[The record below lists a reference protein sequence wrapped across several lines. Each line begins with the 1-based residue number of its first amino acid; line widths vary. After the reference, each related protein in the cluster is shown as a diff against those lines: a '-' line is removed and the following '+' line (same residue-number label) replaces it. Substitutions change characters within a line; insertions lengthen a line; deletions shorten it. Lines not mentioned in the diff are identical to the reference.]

1 MAQRGSQQK
10 TTRFNGPTQVT
21 LRGAGSSGND
31 PHKIGAG
38 SDVGFRIALPSNQTA
53 NSFQIE
59 KPEGTIVFSIDASG
73 VPSALKSA
81 ATAVAAAGEIPVKD
95 GHYEITN
102 PAATALTLSAP
113 TPGTDDGVT
122 ISISSATPFAHTVTA
137 TGLLQTGTAAVN
149 AVKFNAFPGAGVT
162 LRAYNGFW
170 QAVAAISI
178 SFA

>member
-10 TTRFNGPTQVT
+10 TTRFRGPTEVS
-21 LRGAGSSGND
+21 LRGAGSSGNE
-31 PHKIGAG
+31 PQKIGAG
-38 SDVGFRIALPSNQTA
+38 ADVGFRIAIPTTQTA
-53 NSFQIE
+53 NAFQIE
-59 KPEGTIVFSIDASG
+59 KPEGTIVFFIDATG
-73 VPSALKSA
+73 TPSALKA
-81 ATAVAAAGEIPVKD
+81 ATTPVAAAGEIPVKD

-102 PAATALTLSAP
+102 AAATALTLPAP
-113 TPGTDDGVT
+113 MPGSDDGVT

-149 AVKFNAFPGAGVT
+149 SVKFMAFPGAGVT